1 MERLELHI
9 DGMSCD
15 HCVRAVRNA
24 LQEVNGVTVEQ
35 VKVGSATVTYDPARA
50 TRQEIVEAVN
60 DEGYDAHTASVA

>member
-24 LQEVNGVTVEQ
+24 LQQVNGVTVEQ
-35 VKVGSATVTYDPARA
+35 VKVGSATVTYDPSRA
-50 TRQEIVEAVN
+50 TQQEIVEAVN
-60 DEGYDAHTASVA
+60 DEGYDAHTASAA

>member
-24 LQEVNGVTVEQ
+24 LQQVNGVTVEQ

>member
-24 LQEVNGVTVEQ
+24 LQQVNGVTVEQ

-60 DEGYDAHTASVA
+60 DEGYGAHTASAA